1 MKKVLFTL
9 FALLAMTIA
18 AAAQQISI
26 TSPSQA
32 LKLEYKSAKVLGA
45 DVELTFLVTN
55 LSENEIVLNLV
66 GGQYQTGMGGSVVFD
81 SEGNLYE
88 HTDVQVAVGKKAFT
102 EQYSAG
108 IFPSNVPVKCHLT
121 VKNVDTAASALTK
134 VKLCLLSPQLGIT
147 NTGVCFE
154 LNNISFK

>member
-1 MKKVLFTL
+1 MKKVLFAI
-9 FALLAMTIA
+9 FVLLATTVV
-18 AAAQQISI
+18 AAAQQISV
-26 TSPSQA
+26 TSPSQS
-32 LKLEYKSAKVLGA
+32 LKLEYKSASVNGA

-55 LSENEIVLNLV
+55 LSDNEVVINLV

-108 IFPSNVPVKCHLT
+108 IFPAKVPVKCHLA
-121 VKNVDTAASALTK
+121 VRNVDKAASALTK
-134 VKLCLLSPQLGIT
+134 VKLCVLSPQLGIS
-147 NTGVCFE
+147 NTGICFE

>member
-1 MKKVLFTL
+1 MKKVLFAI
-9 FALLAMTIA
+9 FVLLATTVV
-18 AAAQQISI
+18 AAAQQISV
-26 TSPSQA
+26 TSPSQS
-32 LKLEYKSAKVLGA
+32 LKLEYKSASVNGA

-55 LSENEIVLNLV
+55 LSDNEVVINLV

-108 IFPSNVPVKCHLT
+108 SFPSHVPVKCHLT
-121 VKNVDTAASALTK
+121 VKNVDSAASALTK
-134 VKLCLLSPQLGIT
+134 VKLCVLSPQLGIS
-147 NTGVCFE
+147 NTGICFE